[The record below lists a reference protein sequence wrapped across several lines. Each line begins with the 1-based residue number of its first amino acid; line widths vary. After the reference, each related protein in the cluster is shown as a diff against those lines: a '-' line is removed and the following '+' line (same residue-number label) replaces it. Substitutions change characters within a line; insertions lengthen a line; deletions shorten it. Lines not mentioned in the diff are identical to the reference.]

1 MSVHCRYAV
10 WWGVVKVAIR
20 VFCRDGHRLKYLVTC
35 SGRSSPSGPAACD
48 EGAAKRRPRSSGR
61 GLGAQ
66 PPNGVQGAGAKPP
79 EKFEFLRLFYAIL

>member
-1 MSVHCRYAV
+1 MDTDENFWWRAV
-10 WWGVVKVAIR
+10 AE
-20 VFCRDGHRLKYLVTC
+20 GHR
-35 SGRSSPSGPAACD
+35 PGPAACD

-79 EKFEFLRLFYAIL
+79 EKFEFLRLFYAILWLSPSELTVKGRDGQPYNFEP